1 MTRDSAFLL
10 ARTSALLI
18 ADPSADA
25 RRIVGKDIDG
35 LAQLFADASMGVTTV
50 ADARRQID
58 ELALGKHGEPWPRAW
73 LGIYEGGSVP
83 VAAIVCTRWSGVPYV
98 AHIATAPGSRGRGHA
113 SSLIRAVA
121 VIAEAAGDTALG
133 GVVERD
139 SNSMRLYLELG
150 FDEIATPAGLLI

>member
-18 ADPSADA
+18 ADPTVEP
-25 RRIVGKDIDG
+25 RRIVGKDVDG

-50 ADARRQID
+50 SDAREQID
-58 ELALGKHGEPWPRAW
+58 ELALGKHGEPWPQAW

-98 AHIATAPGSRGRGHA
+98 AHIATAPGSRDRGYA
-113 SSLIRAVA
+113 SSLIRSVA
-121 VIAEAAGDTALG
+121 LIAEAAGDTALG

-139 SNSMRLYLELG
+139 SHSMRLYLELG
-150 FDEIATPAGLLI
+150 FDEITAPAGLLI

>member
-1 MTRDSAFLL
+1 M
-10 ARTSALLI
+10 
-18 ADPSADA
+18 
-25 RRIVGKDIDG
+25 
-35 LAQLFADASMGVTTV
+35 
-50 ADARRQID
+50 
-58 ELALGKHGEPWPRAW
+58 
-73 LGIYEGGSVP
+73 
-83 VAAIVCTRWSGVPYV
+83 PYV
-98 AHIATAPGSRGRGHA
+98 AHIATAPGSRGPSG